1 MPFPEP
7 DEFVTGGAS
16 DTGRVRGV
24 NQDYWGEFDDSQS
37 SRRLLMIA
45 DGMGGHRGGEVAS
58 RMAVETVGEIFA
70 AGGEDCAELLRDALE
85 RANERIHEAAR
96 QDPQLGGMGTTGVC
110 LLFESG
116 GRGCVA
122 HVGDSRAY
130 RLRDGRF
137 EQLTEDHSVVAA
149 LLRMGR
155 LTQEEARLHPQRNEI
170 LRAIGTAEQVEVQVT
185 RLELQPGDRYLL
197 CSDGLSGLVEDA
209 AIAEEVGR
217 ADPEASARN
226 LVERANREGGTDNI
240 TVQVAVIPDNPKDAG
255 SPVGAG
261 GRSGAWVW
269 GVGIGLAGALAW
281 LFLGGR

>member
-1 MPFPEP
+1 MRNVITRSLGYQE
-7 DEFVTGGAS
+7 DV
-16 DTGRVRGV
+16 
-24 NQDYWGEFDDSQS
+24 
-37 SRRLLMIA
+37 
-45 DGMGGHRGGEVAS
+45 EVDL
-58 RMAVETVGEIFA
+58 TV
-70 AGGEDCAELLRDALE
+70 
-85 RANERIHEAAR
+85 
-96 QDPQLGGMGTTGVC
+96 
-110 LLFESG
+110 
-116 GRGCVA
+116 
-122 HVGDSRAY
+122 
-130 RLRDGRF
+130 
-137 EQLTEDHSVVAA
+137 
-149 LLRMGR
+149 
-155 LTQEEARLHPQRNEI
+155 
-170 LRAIGTAEQVEVQVT
+170 RAI
-185 RLELQPGDRYLL
+185 RRGDQYLL